1 MNTFLI
7 DTFQITKDEAQIFSS
22 SFHTEE
28 YLKGD
33 LFTKNGQV
41 CNKIGFVKKGVL
53 KCITVSKERALI
65 DNFIFANQ
73 FVSDYYSYLTKEKST
88 KDIVCIENC
97 TIHIIDRKKL
107 EKLSNKHPSI
117 GQIAKKATEQL
128 YLLTQQKLDDLRL
141 LNAEERYLKL
151 LNSNKRVINEIPQ
164 YEIAS
169 YLSVSPETVSRIR
182 KKLIKRS

>member
-7 DTFQITKDEAQIFSS
+7 DTFQITKEEAQIFSS
-22 SFHTEE
+22 SFRTEE

-33 LFTKNGQV
+33 IFIKSGIV
-41 CNKIGFVKKGVL
+41 CNKIGFVKKGIL
-53 KCITVSKERALI
+53 KCIAVGKEKELI
-65 DNFIFANQ
+65 DDFIFDNQ
-73 FVSDYYSYLTKEKST
+73 FVSDYYSYLIKKKST
-88 KDIVCIENC
+88 KDIICLENC
-97 TIHIIDRKKL
+97 TIHVIDRKKL
-107 EKLSNKHPSI
+107 EKLSKNYPSI
-117 GQIAKKATEQL
+117 GLIAKQVTERL
-128 YLLTQQKLDDLRL
+128 YISTQQKLDDLRL

-151 LNSNKRVINEIPQ
+151 LDSNKRFVDKIPQ